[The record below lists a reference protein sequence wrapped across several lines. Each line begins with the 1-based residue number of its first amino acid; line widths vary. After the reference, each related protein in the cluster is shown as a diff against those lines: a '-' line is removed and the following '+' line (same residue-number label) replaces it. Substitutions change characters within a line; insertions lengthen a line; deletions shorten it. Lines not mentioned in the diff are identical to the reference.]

1 MPRQEITVSGDN
13 IESFLDAVIVA
24 ARAGYDRVDTME
36 LSMGV
41 LTNFWR
47 CTMAADV
54 EETVAVEEQVESGDK
69 EEVIKAAKGRPAKK
83 E

>member
-54 EETVAVEEQVESGDK
+54 EEQVESGDK

>member
-1 MPRQEITVSGDN
+1 MSRQEITVSGDN
-13 IESFLDAVIVA
+13 IESFLDAVIIA
-24 ARAGYDRVDTME
+24 AKQGYERVDTME

-47 CTMAADV
+47 CTMAIEV
-54 EETVAVEEQVESGDK
+54 EESDDK
-69 EEVIKAAKGRPAKK
+69 EEVTKATKGRPAKK